1 MAKTIK
7 MTHEG
12 IEYTLEFTR
21 STVKR
26 LESAGFVLSD
36 VRNRPVSNLPLL
48 FEGALLAHHTYAL
61 KQKGLTDK
69 IFNAIEDKE
78 GLMLK
83 LIEMYNDA
91 VDSLFDE
98 PEPSEKNAQWEANF

>member
-7 MTHEG
+7 MKYDG

-26 LESAGFVLSD
+26 MEDAGFVLSE
-36 VRNRPVSNLPLL
+36 VRERPVTNLPLL
-48 FEGALLAHHTYAL
+48 FQGSFLAHHTYAL
-61 KQKGLTDK
+61 RQKGLVDK
-69 IFNAIEDKE
+69 IFENIPDKQA
-78 GLMLK
+78 LMFK
-83 LIEMYNDA
+83 LIEMYGDS

-98 PEPSEKNAQWEANF
+98 PEPSEKNAQWEADF